1 MTPPGWGRD
10 AASYPPD
17 YWHWIYVHESARSG
31 SPGGTTPLPTDGR
44 PVSLVVAATRLD
56 PEHLS
61 ECVRSVLQQTY
72 ANWELFLV
80 DARPPD
86 AGSTPVLDSPVAA
99 DPRIIVLAGAGQDP
113 AGALNA
119 VLRRATG
126 DIAMLLEEKGRLVP
140 GAVADMAAAFGPDVD
155 VVYADEDALGVDD
168 RRSRPQF
175 KPDWDP
181 DLLLSYPYLGHP
193 VAVRRSLLL
202 GVGGFRQGFQGAEH
216 YDALLRVTEAA
227 RRVVHLPKVLYHAAT
242 SPGAEPSPL
251 DPTTGRRALE
261 DAMARRGI
269 AGRVEPGPFPGTFDL
284 RRAIEGTPTVSVI
297 IPFRDQAALTVQCL
311 ASLEIAPGHP
321 IEEVVLVDNGST
333 EPETRALRQRLADR
347 PRTRVLDYPG
357 PFNWSA
363 VNNLAAATCRS
374 DLLLFLN
381 NDIEATSDGWLAA
394 LVEHV
399 QRPEIGAVGAR
410 LLYPDGRV
418 QHAGVILAVGGIA
431 THIFAGLPPDGVS
444 YLGWDRMVRSYSAVT
459 GACMAVRREVFE
471 ELGGFDEGL
480 PVAFNDVDFCIRLG
494 RAGYRV
500 LYTPH
505 AELTH
510 YESVSRGL
518 SGYQGDFAGFLARWW
533 DVLRKD
539 DPYYNRNL
547 GRFEPWCALR
557 LPGADER
564 WLAEVGARVPD
575 DVTT

>member
-1 MTPPGWGRD
+1 
-10 AASYPPD
+10 
-17 YWHWIYVHESARSG
+17 
-31 SPGGTTPLPTDGR
+31 
-44 PVSLVVAATRLD
+44 VVTATRQD
-56 PEHLS
+56 PEQLS
-61 ECVRSVLQQTY
+61 GCVRSVLEQTY
-72 ANWELFLV
+72 ANWQLLLV

-86 AGSTPVLDSPVAA
+86 AGSTPMLDGPASA
-99 DPRIIVLAGAGQDP
+99 DPRIIPLTAGGGDAAGARN
-113 AGALNA
+113 GA
-119 VLRRATG
+119 LRRATG
-126 DIAMLLEEKGRLVP
+126 DIVMLLEETGRLVP
-140 GAVADMAAAFGPDVD
+140 RAVAEVVAAFGPDVD
-155 VVYADEDALGVDD
+155 VVYADEDALDPDG
-168 RRSRPQF
+168 RRAQPQF

-181 DLLLSYPYLGHP
+181 DLLLSCPYLGHP
-193 VAVRRSLLL
+193 VAVRRNLLRT
-202 GVGGFRQGFQGAEH
+202 VGGFRQGFQGAEH
-216 YDALLRVTEAA
+216 YDVLLRVTEAA
-227 RRVVHLPKVLYHAAT
+227 RQVVHLPKVLYHEAST
-242 SPGAEPSPL
+242 PGAEPSPL
-251 DPTTGRRALE
+251 DPTTARRALE
-261 DAMARRGI
+261 DAMARQGI
-269 AGRVEPGPFPGTFDL
+269 AGRVEPGPFPGTFNL
-284 RRAIEGTPTVSVI
+284 RRAIDGTPTVSVI

-311 ASLEIAPGHP
+311 ASLEISPGHP
-321 IEEVVLVDNGST
+321 IEEVVLIDNGST
-333 EPETRALRQRLADR
+333 EPETRALRQGLADR
-347 PRTRVLDYPG
+347 PRTRILDYPG

-381 NDIEATSDGWLAA
+381 NDIEAASDGWLAA

-418 QHAGVILAVGGIA
+418 QHAGVVLAVGGIA
-431 THIFAGLPPDGVS
+431 THIFSGLPPDGVS

-533 DVLRKD
+533 DVLRQD

-575 DVTT
+575 DMTTSPTPRV